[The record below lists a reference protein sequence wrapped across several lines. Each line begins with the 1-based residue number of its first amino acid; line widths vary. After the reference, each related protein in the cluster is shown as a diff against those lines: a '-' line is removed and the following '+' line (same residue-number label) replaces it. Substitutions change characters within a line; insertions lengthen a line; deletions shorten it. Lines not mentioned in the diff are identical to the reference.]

1 MNFNSDKEFQFKAAP
16 EYQSNQS
23 DEVFFIVNVKELFNV
38 DLTYPGIIGA
48 LNSAFMD
55 AKSVTPIDTGL
66 MRRSMTMIKLDEYR
80 VKIFFDRD
88 KIVGKMRKGV
98 IVKDYYPIYLADHA
112 KTFNWLTIVIKHFY
126 DTLYAAMRNLKK
138 KATEKTEEKKGII
151 DFTTFTLFYE
161 DLKSEYKVKKQEAIE
176 LRKQER
182 EKKKAKEQL
191 IKEKKRKIRL
201 KNDKVEE
208 VE

>member
-16 EYQSNQS
+16 EYQSNQG
-23 DEVFFIVNVKELFNV
+23 DEVFFIVNVKELFNI
-38 DLTYPGIIGA
+38 DLNFPGIIGA
-48 LNSAFMD
+48 LNKAFMA
-55 AKSVTPIDTGL
+55 AKAVTPIDTGL
-66 MRRSMTMIKLDEYR
+66 MRRSMTMIKLDDYR

-88 KIVGKMRKGV
+88 KIVGKKRKGI

-126 DTLYAAMRNLKK
+126 DTLYPAVKALRKK
-138 KATEKTEEKKGII
+138 SAENKATI
-151 DFTTFTLFYE
+151 DFTTFSLFYE
-161 DLKSEYKVKKQEAIE
+161 DLKSEYRTKKEEAIE
-176 LRKQER
+176 LRKQEK
-182 EKKKAKEQL
+182 EKKKAKEQI
-191 IKEKKRKIRL
+191 IKEKKRKLRL